1 MRALGWCTSTRS
13 GSHTTWAAPSTR
25 CWSRDRWREAFTWAS
40 ARLSWR
46 SRRFARASTS
56 GRRCSSTSPPPSSTC
71 PRSRPS
77 SSRRSTLRAR
87 TAPRKRGR
95 VRSCLSPPQSARRF
109 MTRSEFGSTRCRSRP
124 RRSSRRCGGEQKAN
138 RRAMARRD
146 SQPSPIRRPSGSNR
160 RPRTWTVLRLPRF
173 KYLRPKTAREAA
185 RMAADLGPHAMFVAG
200 GTDLFPKLKRRQ
212 FEVDALIG
220 LDFLSHAIHR
230 GEDETVVDAGVTLA
244 AASADLDLRSGYPGY
259 AEAAGLV
266 SSPPLRNAGTIGGNL
281 CVDTRCNYYDMTYEW
296 RKAAGFCI
304 KKDGDICLVA
314 PSSPRCWAV
323 SSSDTAPMAIAL
335 GALVTL
341 AGPEGER
348 ELPVA
353 ALYRDDGIDY
363 LAKQPAEVVTS
374 LRLPAAGGTRTAYVK
389 LRRRGSIDFPIA
401 GAAVAL
407 RLDGSTVTSC
417 RIVLSAVASHP
428 LEADEAS
435 EFMVGKQGDEESIRA
450 AAEIA
455 GRPAKPL
462 DNADLSHF
470 WRKRMVRVIVEQAFR
485 SAIDQ

>member
-1 MRALGWCTSTRS
+1 MRSAY
-13 GSHTTWAAPSTR
+13 GSMR
-25 CWSRDRWREAFTWAS
+25 C
-40 ARLSWR
+40 
-46 SRRFARASTS
+46 
-56 GRRCSSTSPPPSSTC
+56 P
-71 PRSRPS
+71 
-77 SSRRSTLRAR
+77 
-87 TAPRKRGR
+87 
-95 VRSCLSPPQSARRF
+95 
-109 MTRSEFGSTRCRSRP
+109 SRP
-124 RRSSRRCGGEQKAN
+124 RKSWRRCAVRAKASRLGMGRLDFQKSPT
-138 RRAMARRD
+138 RRA
-146 SQPSPIRRPSGSNR
+146 SKWNR
-160 RPRTWTVLRLPRF
+160 HQRNWTLLRLPRF
-173 KYLRPKTAREAA
+173 RYLRPQTAREAA
-185 RMAADLGPHAMFVAG
+185 RMASDLGPRAMFVAG

-220 LDFLSHAIHR
+220 LDFLSRAIHR

-341 AGPEGER
+341 AGPDDER

-374 LRLPAAGGTRTAYVK
+374 LRLPAADGTRTAYVK

-401 GAAVAL
+401 GAAVAM
-407 RLDGSTVTSC
+407 RLDGSTVTTC

-428 LEADEAS
+428 LEAAEAS
-435 EFMVGKQGDEESIRA
+435 EFMIGKQVDEESIRA
-450 AAEIA
+450 TAEIA

-470 WRKRMVRVIVEQAFR
+470 WRKRMVRVVVEQALQR
-485 SAIDQ
+485 AIDQYARFAG